1 MIVKLQKQTS
11 AQKGEKKYTKY
22 VVIIPNT
29 TVKELGWEG
38 GQDLHYNITSG
49 RLLLIGPSSK

>member
-1 MIVKLQKQTS
+1 MKLQKQTS
-11 AQKGEKKYTKY
+11 TQKGEKKYTKY

-38 GQDLHYNITSG
+38 GQNLHYNITS
-49 RLLLIGPSSK
+49 RNLLLIGPSSK